1 MARDMLLAVAPH
13 ERGQNRLY
21 NVASLR
27 CALHPGGSENLDGHM
42 PIIGSVHGWM
52 ELVHLPPTIRFAQR
66 GV

>member
-27 CALHPGGSENLDGHM
+27 CALHPGGSENLVGHM
-42 PIIGSVHGWM
+42 PFVGSMHGWM
-52 ELVHLPPTIRFAQR
+52 ELVQR
-66 GV
+66 